1 MSVLSL
7 SPDSHLTSRSQEIP
21 SVVVSAVILSHGAC
35 HFYKMDRLMQGS
47 LQHALILLSCSQDRC
62 QNSIH
67 YFGIPGTKKG
77 HRTKG
82 PLTTEGSFLK
92 GSTQQFLPMST
103 AQCGETCDLQGKQR
117 IVAKSAGHSAAPINQ
132 NYCE

>member
-7 SPDSHLTSRSQEIP
+7 SLDSHLTSRSQEIP
-21 SVVVSAVILSHGAC
+21 SVVVRAVILSQGAC

-47 LQHALILLSCSQDRC
+47 VQHALIFLSCSQDRC

-67 YFGIPGTKKG
+67 YVGIPGTKKD

-82 PLTTEGSFLK
+82 PLTIEGSFPE
-92 GSTQQFLPMST
+92 GSSQQFLPMST
-103 AQCGETCDLQGKQR
+103 AQCGETCDLPGKQR
-117 IVAKSAGHSAAPINQ
+117 MAAKTSGHSAAPINQ
-132 NYCE
+132 NYYE